1 MRSKPLD
8 AIAAEARGLMAS
20 GAFELNLIG
29 QDTTSYGMDVGY
41 DGGLPGLLKTI
52 DGVAREFGGGWMRLM
67 YAYPSKFDDASIDA
81 IARLDNIVKYIDMPL
96 QHASDSMLSAMR
108 RHTTSAHTRELLG
121 KLRERVPG
129 IAIRT
134 TFIVGFPGE
143 TDDDFEELLEFVSEQ
158 QFEMLGVFRYS
169 AEAGT
174 PAGTMEKDP
183 ALAVPDEVKRE
194 REERLML
201 LQQEIAFENA
211 KLQAE
216 SKVQLDVLIDSVA
229 SGKSKSRATTGV
241 TKGGALY
248 TGRAYF
254 QAPSI
259 DSLTYVQST
268 EKRSP
273 GELVRCTVVDAN
285 GYDLIAVPTDEL
297 EKKISLPIA
306 HRH

>member
-1 MRSKPLD
+1 KPLE
-8 AIAAEARGLMAS
+8 AIEAEARSLMAS

-41 DGGLPGLLKTI
+41 DGGLPGLLKTVN
-52 DGVAREFGGGWMRLM
+52 GVAREFGGGWMRLM

-81 IARLDNIVKYIDMPL
+81 IANLDNIVKYIDMPL
-96 QHASDSMLSAMR
+96 QHASNAMLKAMR
-108 RHTTSAHTRELLG
+108 RHTTRAHTEELLG

-143 TDDDFEELLEFVSEQ
+143 TDEDFEELCEFVAEQ
-158 QFEMLGVFRYS
+158 QFDMMGVFRYS
-169 AEAGT
+169 AEDGT

-201 LQQEIAFENA
+201 IQQEIAFETA
-211 KLQAE
+211 KLQSEA
-216 SKVQLDVLIDSVA
+216 KAQFDVLIEGPA
-229 SGKSKSRATTGV
+229 AGKSKSRATTGV

-259 DSLTYVQST
+259 DSMTYIQST
-268 EKRSP
+268 EKRAP

-285 GYDLIAVPTDEL
+285 GYDLVAVPTDEL
-297 EKKISLPIA
+297 EKKVSLPIM